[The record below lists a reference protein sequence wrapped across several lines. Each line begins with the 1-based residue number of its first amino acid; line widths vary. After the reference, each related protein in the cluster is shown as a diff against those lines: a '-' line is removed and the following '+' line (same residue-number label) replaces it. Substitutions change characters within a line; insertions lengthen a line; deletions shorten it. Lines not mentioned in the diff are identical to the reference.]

1 MDTKSAIA
9 GAAAGVMLTVGG
21 MQLSPDQRVSLSQ
34 LGPDRVW
41 EQDYNGTDGSD
52 PSRVYLV
59 SVKVWPDGTKDIMRI
74 PKTMVKD

>member
-1 MDTKSAIA
+1 MDTKSALA
-9 GAAAGVMLTVGG
+9 GVAAGVLISVGG
-21 MQLSPDQRVSLSQ
+21 MQLSPDSKVTLNE

-52 PSRVYLV
+52 PSKIYLV
-59 SVKVWPDGTKDIMRI
+59 SVKVWPDGTKDVMRI